1 MVFSFITFLFLI
13 LIIYYGNR
21 HVFQKTFNFD
31 FNIKRYI
38 SLSKK
43 YQTDDIIVSCLRIVA
58 ILINVFVFILL
69 LAFLERDIELLKNLG
84 LGHLLIYFL
93 IDSILQTYINA
104 KEIKQRIDLLSYL
117 KASFVAL
124 INIFIVMCAVF
135 YESKSS
141 FLSQVIQSQ
150 NQIEFYYIKWNF
162 VIMFPL
168 FVIFIVILTANIK
181 DLSRIAKISEI
192 DLFHNSLYLI
202 SKTIVYIT
210 LIVILF
216 LAADTS
222 FAFLDFLNLN
232 SVQLLVIN
240 KTIFL
245 IKYYLVAKLISF
257 LLVHKRWESIISRTN
272 TYKRHLYISTAF
284 VLIFF
289 GLKVVNF

>member
-1 MVFSFITFLFLI
+1 MI
-13 LIIYYGNR
+13 LIIYFSNSR
-21 HVFQKTFNFD
+21 IFQKTFCID
-31 FNIKRYI
+31 FNFKRYL

-58 ILINVFVFILL
+58 ILVNIFVFFLL
-69 LAFLERDIELLKNLG
+69 LAFLERDNELLKNLG
-84 LGHLLIYFL
+84 LGHLLLFFL
-93 IDSILQTYINA
+93 IDSILQTYISA

-117 KASFVAL
+117 KASLIAL
-124 INIFIVMCAVF
+124 VNIFIVLCAVF

-168 FVIFIVILTANIK
+168 FVLFVVIFTANIK
-181 DLSRIAKISEI
+181 DLTKIAKISEI

-210 LIVILF
+210 LTIILF
-216 LAADTS
+216 FAADTS

-240 KTIFL
+240 KTIFF
-245 IKYYLVAKLISF
+245 IKYYLVARLISF
-257 LLVHKRWESIISRTN
+257 LLVNKRWESIISRTN

>member
-13 LIIYYGNR
+13 LIIYYSNR
-21 HVFQKTFNFD
+21 HVFQKTFNID

-69 LAFLERDIELLKNLG
+69 LAFLERDNELLKNLG